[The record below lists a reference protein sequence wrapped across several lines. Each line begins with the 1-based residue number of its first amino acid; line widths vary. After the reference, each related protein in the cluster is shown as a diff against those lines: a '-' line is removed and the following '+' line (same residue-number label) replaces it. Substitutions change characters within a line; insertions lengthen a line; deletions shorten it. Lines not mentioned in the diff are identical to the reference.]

1 MNATN
6 QRDSIPHVAE
16 KDWKKAREIAVK
28 ISDPWFKCQALTKVA
43 DYAPD
48 KESRLHLIDSALL
61 AASECESPNRRV
73 TVASWPIKAMIS
85 LGYSEQISLP
95 VRKLLNGIGT
105 ENSPVRRADAL
116 SMLLGAISELQAE
129 LFWEVYD
136 EFLAACTCVLS
147 SGKRNSKGEGL
158 LAGWAGHVYRRCEK
172 RGLILVESIRGPEHR
187 RRAEKQIQLNGST
200 ISWPNL

>member
-73 TVASWPIKAMIS
+73 TVASWPIKAMIG
-85 LGYSEQISLP
+85 LGYSEKIILP
-95 VRKLLNGIGT
+95 VRKLLNDIGA

-136 EFLAACTCVLS
+136 QFLAACTCALS

-158 LAGWAGHVYRRCEK
+158 LAGMGWAR
-172 RGLILVESIRGPEHR
+172 ILSLRKTRPYT
-187 RRAEKQIQLNGST
+187 S
-200 ISWPNL
+200 